1 MVKIHQHAQ
10 FQAIPSICSPG
21 NARKPE
27 NLTRFTNS
35 KCHQKKENQQT
46 LTIVSS
52 VLKVAEIHQHAKFQ
66 AIPSNRSPANARQ
79 PLRTDGRT
87 CRKTVTVGRMDQRSH
102 EQVELEIVDQWST
115 RIPPP
120 HRRGWHCSKS
130 QGRKRHSWQSLR
142 FCLQPQRTCT
152 WNLKLKFQSKLE
164 LRCRNHAIQ
173 KPRNLIW
180 PPGSHLENEVTEN
193 Q

>member
-1 MVKIHQHAQ
+1 MLLYLRPFQNQTWKRSIYAAWDLWWRLASWSFMVL
-10 FQAIPSICSPG
+10 
-21 NARKPE
+21 
-27 NLTRFTNS
+27 NLTMKTEPGPLCINWRTHFT
-35 KCHQKKENQQT
+35 CWTFPEENYKLLISDLLGYPCPIGEGGNGQRVDFNWT
-46 LTIVSS
+46 LFKIT
-52 VLKVAEIHQHAKFQ
+52 
-66 AIPSNRSPANARQ
+66 RQ
-79 PLRTDGRT
+79 PF
-87 CRKTVTVGRMDQRSH
+87 
-102 EQVELEIVDQWST
+102 W
-115 RIPPP
+115 
-120 HRRGWHCSKS
+120 
-130 QGRKRHSWQSLR
+130 KRYSWQSLG